1 MISQWRSIMD
11 NLSDIY
17 YLVQLIVRQVFI
29 YLRILLYSFQDLILQ
44 KFFWIAAIN
53 DDFDASDTRFRGLTF
68 RNLTADILAF
78 SLLCS
83 VLFILVMFASK
94 CEKDCRQIYTSAG
107 IETVTAGLSEDP
119 YCVSSTSSTNC
130 FHACGDSICTRGRI
144 PKRNFSDEDV
154 IRVRSAKKRTTSIPK
169 RSIFGLN
176 SIQPQNSQS
185 TQTMERIY
193 QKSSQKWLI
202 RKTRSGQIY
211 GKYPV

>member
-29 YLRILLYSFQDLILQ
+29 YLRDLILQ

-68 RNLTADILAF
+68 RNLTADIVAF
-78 SLLCS
+78 SVLCS

-94 CEKDCRQIYTSAG
+94 CEKDCRQLYASAG
-107 IETVTAGLSEDP
+107 IETVTAGLSENP

-154 IRVRSAKKRTTSIPK
+154 IRVRSAKKRTTTIPK

-176 SIQPQNSQS
+176 SIQPQNCQS